1 MTTLFLDNLDEHRA
15 LFATLDSLEP
25 AVSAAAEML
34 AACLRE
40 GGKLMFCGNGGSAAD
55 SQHLAAELTGRFIH
69 ERRPLAALALSTDTS
84 ALTCIANDYAFDQVF
99 ARQLQ
104 ALGRPGDCLVAIS
117 TSGNSANVIAAV
129 EVARGL
135 GIGTIGLLGR
145 DGGRLRE
152 LCSQAVVVP
161 SAVTARIQEA
171 HILIGHSW
179 CGLIEQA
186 LGLARAR
193 RERLG
198 APAQFPARAAFHA
211 RRRSVALT
219 PFLVNSCLQM
229 APKRAACARIIASMH
244 CGASRPGM
252 DPQPNRPAADGIPS
266 PASFCS
272 GPCAGLAW
280 LCLASST
287 HAFDAPSSR
296 PLSSSGSPG
305 AVGRAER
312 LRWRRPG

>member
-15 LFATLDSLEP
+15 LFASLDSLEP

-34 AACLRE
+34 ATCLRE

-152 LCSQAVVVP
+152 LCSLAVVVP

-193 RERLG
+193 
-198 APAQFPARAAFHA
+198 
-211 RRRSVALT
+211 
-219 PFLVNSCLQM
+219 
-229 APKRAACARIIASMH
+229 
-244 CGASRPGM
+244 
-252 DPQPNRPAADGIPS
+252 
-266 PASFCS
+266 
-272 GPCAGLAW
+272 
-280 LCLASST
+280 
-287 HAFDAPSSR
+287 
-296 PLSSSGSPG
+296 
-305 AVGRAER
+305 
-312 LRWRRPG
+312 